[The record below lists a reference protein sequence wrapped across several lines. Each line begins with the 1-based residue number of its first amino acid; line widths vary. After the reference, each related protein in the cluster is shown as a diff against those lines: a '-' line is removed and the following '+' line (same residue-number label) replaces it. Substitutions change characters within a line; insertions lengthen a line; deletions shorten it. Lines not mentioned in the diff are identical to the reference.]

1 VSDEEEVDRL
11 YQRVVELEAQIE
23 RLKRQLE
30 NASGLDRAHEEMV
43 RQAERAAARFE
54 SLASTVP
61 GIVWEAWG
69 DPDDAAMT
77 YVNDYIEPMLGYT
90 VEEWKSRPNLWVE
103 VMHPDD
109 REHIV
114 RKSREIFEH
123 HETGSMEYRW
133 ITKDGREIWVDV
145 RIRVIRDKHGVP
157 LGRRGVTTD
166 ITARKKVE
174 EERAQLQEELVRQQ
188 VAMVAELSTPLV
200 PVTDEVMVMPLVG
213 RIDAGRAER
222 VLEALLSGMHVSG
235 ARFAILDITGVP
247 EVDDAVADALLRAAR
262 AVSLL
267 GAEVVLTGIRA
278 EVARRLLAFDAP
290 LTHVVTHG
298 TLKAGIAYALRA
310 AYKNRGPGRKA

>member
-1 VSDEEEVDRL
+1 VSDEEEVDKL
-11 YQRVVELEAQIE
+11 YQQVVELEAQVE

-30 NASGLDRAHEEMV
+30 NASGLDRAHEEVV

-69 DPDDAAMT
+69 DPDDPAMT
-77 YVNDYIEPMLGYT
+77 YVNDYIEPMLGYS
-90 VEEWKSRPNLWVE
+90 VEEWKSRPSLWLE
-103 VMHPDD
+103 IMHPDD
-109 REHIV
+109 RESTV
-114 RKSREIFEH
+114 RMSREIFDH
-123 HETGSMEYRW
+123 HDTGSMEHRW
-133 ITKDGREIWVDV
+133 ITKDGREIWVDT
-145 RIRVIRDKHGVP
+145 RIRVIRDKHGVA

-166 ITARKKVE
+166 ITSRKQVE
-174 EERAQLQEELVRQQ
+174 QEREQLQEELVRQQ
-188 VAMVAELSTPLV
+188 TAMVAELSTPLV

-213 RIDAGRAER
+213 RIDARRAER
-222 VLEALLSGMHVSG
+222 VLEALLSGMHISG

-247 EVDDAVADALLRAAR
+247 DVDDAVADALVRAAR
-262 AVSLL
+262 AVALL

-278 EVARRLLAFDAP
+278 EVARRLLLFDTP

-310 AYKNRGPGRKA
+310 AHSNRTSKRRA